1 MRALIAIDK
10 FKGSLTATAV
20 AKAIQQALLRAD
32 PSWQCDLCP
41 IADGGEGTAD
51 AIVTALNGRWV
62 TAEVLDPLGR
72 PLNARYGI
80 VKHAGE
86 SQAIVEMSAASGLAL
101 VNDLPADPLRASTFG
116 TGELLRHA
124 AAQGVQ
130 QILIGIGGSATND
143 GGLGMAQALGWEGLG
158 ANSEPIPDLPEK
170 TECVI
175 SLRPPA
181 SMDLPPITVA
191 CDVTNPLLGPIG
203 ASAVY
208 GPQKGV
214 TDIPFFEKDLV
225 AGSGILQEL
234 PVGTHRTVSE
244 LIELMITESDNIATN
259 LLIDLLG
266 VETINARIHSLGCSE
281 TILRRRMMDFAAA
294 EAGRDNLT
302 SARDVIRLLT
312 RLYNANCVGAEA
324 DATMCSILER
334 QTDRCKIPLLLPS
347 DTICQHKTGE
357 LPGAEHDAGI
367 VRTSKGTYLI
377 AIMSDDLPDP
387 EHGRQVIA
395 QLSRIIYDWY
405 DQTSFNS

>member
-10 FKGSLTATAV
+10 FKGSLTATAL

-214 TDIPFFEKDLV
+214 TDIPFFENRLRHIADLAIPHAAEDFRDV
-225 AGSGILQEL
+225 PGAGAAGGLGFGLMAFAGGKLASGFQI
-234 PVGTHRTVSE
+234 
-244 LIELMITESDNIATN
+244 IAD
-259 LLIDLLG
+259 LIDLH
-266 VETINARIHSLGCSE
+266 ERI
-281 TILRRRMMDFAAA
+281 AAA
-294 EAGRDNLT
+294 DLVITGEGRLDSQTLHGKGPHGVALLARELGKPVVAIAGGIEDQASLAPHFDLLLATKPAEMPLEEA
-302 SARDVIRLLT
+302 IRAGT
-312 RLYNANCVGAEA
+312 RLIEETVEHNAARFMELA
-324 DATMCSILER
+324 
-334 QTDRCKIPLLLPS
+334 QTR
-347 DTICQHKTGE
+347 
-357 LPGAEHDAGI
+357 
-367 VRTSKGTYLI
+367 R
-377 AIMSDDLPDP
+377 
-387 EHGRQVIA
+387 
-395 QLSRIIYDWY
+395 
-405 DQTSFNS
+405 